1 MKRILRIIA
10 GLGVLLLIIGA
21 VAFFVLN
28 EPLPKGRPGPEAEAL
43 AIKMQ
48 EAVGAEALEEKTG
61 VLSWTFANKNHYVWD
76 PKRSLVQ
83 VAWGDTRV
91 LLNLSDWPKGKAFE
105 KEVEVTDERLDVL
118 RGKAYQYFVNDSFW
132 LVAPTKT
139 FDEGVERAV
148 VVQPDGS
155 KALLVTYSSG
165 GVTPGDSYLWHL
177 DADGLPVSYQ
187 MWVSII
193 PIGGLKATWENWI
206 TLETGLKV
214 PTKHQLGPLTIPITD
229 AKSGIVY
236 SEIGLDKDPFE
247 LIL

>member
-10 GLGVLLLIIGA
+10 GLALLLLIGGA
-21 VAFFVLN
+21 ITFFILN
-28 EPLPKGRPGPEAEAL
+28 EPLPQGTPGPEAEAL

-48 EAVGAEALEEKTG
+48 EAVGADALEEKTG

-76 PKRSLVQ
+76 PKRNLVE
-83 VAWGDTRV
+83 VKFGNSRV
-91 LLNLSDWPKGKAFE
+91 LLNLSDWQKGKAFE
-105 KEVEVTDERLDVL
+105 DEVEVTDERLDVL
-118 RGKAYQYFVNDSFW
+118 RGKAYEYFVNDSFW
-132 LVAPTKT
+132 LVAPTKA
-139 FDEGVERAV
+139 FDEGVERAIV
-148 VVQPDGS
+148 NQPDGS
-155 KALLVTYSSG
+155 KALLVTYNSG

-193 PIGGLKATWENWI
+193 PIGGVKATWENWT
-206 TLETGLKV
+206 TLQTGLKV
-214 PTKHQLGPLTIPITD
+214 PTKHQLGPLSIPISN

-247 LIL
+247 SIL